1 MTKTAFILAA
11 GAGSRMLPLT
21 KNIPK
26 PLLKINK
33 KPMLRFILDLL
44 EFHGFTRVGINVFQ
58 FAGQIEKYLKKS
70 KIKIVKE
77 KSLTGTA
84 GGILAISRQLIPDS
98 SFLVIASDMMVN
110 FDLSRIYKFHLR
122 HGGIATICCYFRPK
136 SKVSAKKS
144 GLVLF
149 DRKTKEITRIIERP
163 DKVISRWINSSV
175 YIFKPEV
182 LEILKKFKQ
191 KQIDIPKD
199 LIPKLLKNGKKIY
212 AYPVN
217 SKKFYQLGID
227 VPERIKQVKK
237 DIQSKVFVP
246 VRP

>member
-11 GAGSRMLPLT
+11 GTGSRMLPLT
-21 KNIPK
+21 KKTPK
-26 PLLKINK
+26 PLLKING

-44 EFHGFTRVGINVFQ
+44 DSHGFTRVGINVFQ
-58 FAGQIEKYLKKS
+58 FGEQIEKYLKKS
-70 KIKIVKE
+70 NIKVVKE

-84 GGILAISRQLIPDS
+84 GGVLAISRQLIPDS

-122 HGGIATICCYFRPK
+122 HGGVATICCYFRPK
-136 SKVSAKKS
+136 SKVFAKKS

-149 DRKTKEITRIIERP
+149 DRKTKELTQIIERP
-163 DKVISRWINSSV
+163 DTVISRWINSSV
-175 YIFKPEV
+175 YIFNPEV
-182 LEILKKFKQ
+182 LNFLRRFRK

-199 LIPKLLKNGKKIY
+199 LVPKLLKNGEKIY

-227 VPERIKQVKK
+227 VPERIEQVRK
-237 DIQSKVFVP
+237 DIQRKVFVP

>member
-11 GAGSRMLPLT
+11 GTGSRMLPLT
-21 KNIPK
+21 KKKPK

-33 KPMLRFILDLL
+33 KPMLKFILDLL
-44 EFHGFTRVGINVFQ
+44 KFHGFTRVGMNVFH
-58 FAGQIEKYLKKS
+58 FADQIKKYLKKS

-84 GGILAISRQLIPDS
+84 GGVLAISRQLTPDS
-98 SFLVIASDMMVN
+98 SFLVISSDMMVN
-110 FDLSRIYKFHLR
+110 FDLSGIYKFHLR

-136 SKVSAKKS
+136 SKVFAKKS

-149 DRKTKEITRIIERP
+149 DRKTKEITQIIERP
-163 DKVISRWINSSV
+163 DTVLSRWINSSV
-175 YIFKPEV
+175 YIFNPEV
-182 LEILKKFKQ
+182 LSFLRRFRK

-199 LIPKLLKNGKKIY
+199 LIPKLLKNGRKIY

-217 SKKFYQLGID
+217 HKQFYQLGID
-227 VPERIKQVKK
+227 TPERIKQAEQ
-237 DIQSKVFVP
+237 DIKSKMFKP
-246 VRP
+246 IA